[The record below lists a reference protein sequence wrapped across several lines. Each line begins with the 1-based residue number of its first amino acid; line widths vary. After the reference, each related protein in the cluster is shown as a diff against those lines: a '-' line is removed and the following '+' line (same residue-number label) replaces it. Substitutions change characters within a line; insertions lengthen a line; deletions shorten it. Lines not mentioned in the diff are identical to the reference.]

1 MSSREPRT
9 DRQNQMVM
17 GKRHMVKKPDNMTMN
32 HPMHPKAPVCS
43 ARARERQEHRAD
55 CMAGLWRPPRFAG
68 DAEGE
73 KPGTPGKDSK
83 PGNPLLPGGWRPLL
97 NL

>member
-1 MSSREPRT
+1 MS
-9 DRQNQMVM
+9 
-17 GKRHMVKKPDNMTMN
+17 
-32 HPMHPKAPVCS
+32 
-43 ARARERQEHRAD
+43 
-55 CMAGLWRPPRFAG
+55 GLWRPPRFAG
-68 DAEGE
+68 EAEGE